1 MARLLDVSA
10 KTVERWETLEH
21 PPAGVRQRRDL
32 ALISEIVMLGRTVF
46 SADGFVRF
54 LNAPLPVFG
63 GNTALQM
70 MERGHTTEVLAALA
84 ADYDGRRLLGDTGGF
99 PHVLAGTRVSPPSR

>member
-84 ADYDGRRLLGDTGGF
+84 ADYEGAGF
-99 PHVLAGTRVSPPSR
+99 